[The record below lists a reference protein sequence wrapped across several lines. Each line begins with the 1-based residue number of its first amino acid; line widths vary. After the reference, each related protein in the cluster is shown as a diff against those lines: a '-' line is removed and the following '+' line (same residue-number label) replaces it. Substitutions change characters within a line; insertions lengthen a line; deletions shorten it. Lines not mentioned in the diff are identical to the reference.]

1 METIKN
7 YWEYIMILIL
17 VLLLLNT
24 CSEKNSKKTEIK
36 QLNEQLKQSIT
47 KLSTFREKQTVLFD
61 SIFLAEK
68 IKNEKIK
75 KLQKSNTDL
84 EKQLINSHKKL
95 EQRKQTFR
103 NKNYE
108 QLAEVFREIGY
119 KDVTATNNSVNL
131 EKDSPIEILDNL
143 AEGDNCFY
151 DLKMKNNLLKNKD
164 LELKLTQEKVLS
176 RDLQLA
182 SKQFEVYNLEENIEI
197 SREINEKQEDENKK
211 LKRKNFIT
219 TYIIPPLAF
228 LAGMFIAK

>member
-7 YWEYIMILIL
+7 YWEYIVILIL

-75 KLQKSNTDL
+75 ELQKSNTDL

-197 SREINEKQEDENKK
+197 SREINKKQEDENKK
-211 LKRKNFIT
+211 LRRKNFIT

-228 LAGMFIAK
+228 LTGMFIAK